1 MGDLNLARILYTV
14 GCFLAFM
21 LILLYAYGRKN
32 KRPYDDQAQR
42 IVDDPDTPDD
52 TSK

>member
-21 LILLYAYGRKN
+21 LILLYRLW
-32 KRPYDDQAQR
+32 P
-42 IVDDPDTPDD
+42 
-52 TSK
+52 

>member
-21 LILLYAYGRKN
+21 LILLYAYGRKA
-32 KRPYDDQAQR
+32 KKSYLSSTFSDE
-42 IVDDPDTPDD
+42 V
-52 TSK
+52 